1 MGPSWPLRPPPHT
14 LTFTRSISSGMFT
27 MAWVSQLSRLLA
39 KFRIAWVKAPGG
51 GRRAGGDSG
60 GGGAQG
66 AGAGRGRRRALTGD
80 GPQHVRDEDLHQA
93 LVQHVV
99 TVLGPLQHR
108 LELGE
113 EHQAGL
119 GQPLLSLIMPVGTHP
134 ARGVMRLFHSPAPRV
149 RRAQHPHPTLGSG
162 RYPLPPGDPQGQA
175 DTGLTA
181 PASETDLN
189 ILHVGTQAPSH
200 CREGMARWGPPSHTR
215 SIRLV
220 PRHTLEAGSEGHRGP
235 TNCGGQRGTPAPAWS
250 SHPSLEGRLARC
262 PTSSLPP
269 PGALTQ
275 PAAVPR
281 WAGSGCTS
289 RRFSR
294 AFPPV

>member
-1 MGPSWPLRPPPHT
+1 MG
-14 LTFTRSISSGMFT
+14 TRGRWGT
-27 MAWVSQLSRLLA
+27 GSR
-39 KFRIAWVKAPGG
+39 G
-51 GRRAGGDSG
+51 
-60 GGGAQG
+60 G
-66 AGAGRGRRRALTGD
+66 AGAEAGTHWD
-80 GPQHVRDEDLHQA
+80 GPQHIGDEDLHQA

-99 TVLGPLQHR
+99 TVLGPLQHG

-119 GQPLLSLIMPVGTHP
+119 GQPLLSLIVPVGTHP
-134 ARGVMRLFHSPAPRV
+134 AWGVMRLFHSPAPRV

-162 RYPLPPGDPQGQA
+162 RYPLPPGGPQVRLIQA
-175 DTGLTA
+175 SLP
-181 PASETDLN
+181 PASESDLS
-189 ILHVGTQAPSH
+189 ILHAGTQAPSH

-220 PRHTLEAGSEGHRGP
+220 PSHTLEAGSEGHRGP
-235 TNCGGQRGTPAPAWS
+235 TNCGGQRGAPAPAWP
-250 SHPSLEGRLARC
+250 SHPSLEGRLTRC

-275 PAAVPR
+275 PAAAPR

-294 AFPPV
+294 VFPPV